1 MVACCW
7 RCVCP
12 SFGRRWIWC
21 VGDSD
26 DAAAPI
32 LRAEMAISRSDV
44 QHVAR
49 LARLGLEDEELDR
62 LAAELNHILEAMQAL
77 RELDTSAIPPTAQVI
92 PLRNV
97 MREDEARPSAPADEI
112 LRNATA
118 TRDQQ
123 FLVPPVLD

>member
-1 MVACCW
+1 MT
-7 RCVCP
+7 
-12 SFGRRWIWC
+12 
-21 VGDSD
+21 
-26 DAAAPI
+26 
-32 LRAEMAISRSDV
+32 ISRADV

-49 LARLGLEDEELDR
+49 LARLGLAEDEMDR
-62 LAAELNHILEAMQAL
+62 LASELDHILDAMQAL

-97 MREDEARPSAPADEI
+97 MRDDVPRPSWPVDEI
-112 LRNATA
+112 LKNAPA